1 MMKKFLLILAI
12 ASLGISA
19 TAQVVNVA
27 SIKKVTLPAGMSVDK
42 AVISPTGSFAVVSD
56 NATPGLKKIDL
67 TTGKTTVIS
76 KKASNY
82 DVRISADGSQV
93 MFREY
98 SIDANRLRW
107 ATLKTVNTATL
118 KEQTIIAKSRDI
130 QGTALCGN
138 TATVVDK
145 GRFTKKALSA
155 TADKMM
161 PVASIDHGA
170 LKLTVNGTTRNLSPQ
185 GNAGQSYLWPS
196 VSPDG
201 KQVLYY
207 LVGYGTFVCDING
220 KNVRPMGNLR
230 AARWIDNTKIVAMR
244 DTDNGVTITSSAVI
258 AKNVDNLREQQ
269 LSPSSLIALY
279 PSASAK
285 AITFSTLNGDL
296 YLITLK

>member
-1 MMKKFLLILAI
+1 MRKLFVSFVLAAVSLI
-12 ASLGISA
+12 GY
-19 TAQVVNVA
+19 AQVVNVA
-27 SIKKVTLPAGMSVDK
+27 SMKRVTLPAGVAVDK
-42 AVISPTGSFAVVSD
+42 AVVSPTGNFVVVSD
-56 NATPGLKKIDL
+56 LNARGLKKIDL
-67 TTGKTTVIS
+67 ATGKSTILS
-76 KKASNY
+76 KTASNY

-98 SIDANRLRW
+98 STDANRLRW
-107 ATLKTVNTATL
+107 ATLKTVNTSTL
-118 KEQTIIAKSRDI
+118 KEQTLVAKSRDI

-138 TATVVDK
+138 TAAVVDK
-145 GRFTKKALSA
+145 GRFSKKALSS
-155 TADKMM
+155 TADKIA

-185 GNAGQSYLWPS
+185 GTAGQSYLWPS